1 MFQQDWMDHF
11 QQRRSV
17 PKMTANWQL
26 INHLFPLVLGTS
38 AEISYCITSDNPDL
52 GSASHWSCREGNLLH
67 LIRSTTQIW
76 VVTRHQYGISAI
88 VPETS
93 FRGKVG
99 DCVTKCRLFSFKR
112 WFCTFPISNQRGSKT
127 IWSCTHLYNS
137 YKAVPTT
144 LSSSAGVS
152 TPEMYPTKFYTR
164 RLGPE
169 VQPLTFLCRKGNLSY
184 TFCGHIVPLCIPFKR
199 CKCTHPKS

>member
-1 MFQQDWMDHF
+1 MDHF

-38 AEISYCITSDNPDL
+38 AEIAYCITSDNPDL
-52 GSASHWSCREGNLLH
+52 GSASDWSCREGNLLH

-88 VPETS
+88 VPEKS
-93 FRGKVG
+93 FRGKVS

-112 WFCTFPISNQRGSKT
+112 
-127 IWSCTHLYNS
+127 
-137 YKAVPTT
+137 
-144 LSSSAGVS
+144 
-152 TPEMYPTKFYTR
+152 
-164 RLGPE
+164 
-169 VQPLTFLCRKGNLSY
+169 
-184 TFCGHIVPLCIPFKR
+184 
-199 CKCTHPKS
+199 

>member
-1 MFQQDWMDHF
+1 MDHF
-11 QQRRSV
+11 QPRRSV

-52 GSASHWSCREGNLLH
+52 GSASDWSCREGNLLH

-88 VPETS
+88 DPEKS
-93 FRGKVG
+93 FRGKVS
-99 DCVTKCRLFSFKR
+99 DCVTKCRLFSQA
-112 WFCTFPISNQRGSKT
+112 ISNADSAHSQFQTKEGKT

-144 LSSSAGVS
+144 LSSSAGDS
-152 TPEMYPTKFYTR
+152 TPKMYPTKFYTR

-169 VQPLTFLCRKGNLSY
+169 VQPLTLLYRKGNLSY
-184 TFCGHIVPLCIPFKR
+184 TFCGHIVPLCIPFKC

>member
-1 MFQQDWMDHF
+1 MGFLLSFLRRHF
-11 QQRRSV
+11 VEKSV
-17 PKMTANWQL
+17 IGLQN
-26 INHLFPLVLGTS
+26 
-38 AEISYCITSDNPDL
+38 
-52 GSASHWSCREGNLLH
+52 
-67 LIRSTTQIW
+67 
-76 VVTRHQYGISAI
+76 
-88 VPETS
+88 
-93 FRGKVG
+93 VG
-99 DCVTKCRLFSFKR
+99 CFLRLFQTLILR
-112 WFCTFPISNQRGSKT
+112 IPISNQGGSKT

-169 VQPLTFLCRKGNLSY
+169 VQPLTLLYRKGNLSY
-184 TFCGHIVPLCIPFKR
+184 TFCGHIVPLCVPFKC